1 MLLSAK
7 KVSLHLI
14 TLSVISSTSAF
25 AEIADSRF
33 EEMEME
39 IVSTPVKY
47 KFSPQDSISSKE
59 ETIPLLSGNFDEE
72 APLYTLRG
80 IGLFSGTDPF
90 SSLIRTATKSNYSHV
105 GVILY
110 KVGVDPN
117 DESQWVC
124 FESTGSASEI
134 VHKHEFPHVRVTPWE
149 KVVADYSGGIAFR
162 TFEFERGHE
171 PSPQLVTDFVERFN
185 GKPYQKN
192 PFELVLAVP
201 AVNSKP
207 DLNSVFCSELTAELL
222 LEHGYL
228 KGYYAN
234 NYTPKHFSS
243 EYTKLNLIGA
253 KLSRETVV
261 KHKSHIGFAY

>member
-1 MLLSAK
+1 MLFSNRN
-7 KVSLHLI
+7 VSLHLI
-14 TLSVISSTSAF
+14 TLTFIGSTSAH
-25 AEIADSRF
+25 AALLDSRY
-33 EEMEME
+33 EYIEMET
-39 IVSTPVKY
+39 VSTPVKH
-47 KFSPQDSISSKE
+47 KFFAKDDLSSDE
-59 ETIPLLSGNFDEE
+59 EKTPLLSANFDEE

-105 GVILY
+105 GVILS

-117 DESQWVC
+117 DESQWIC

-134 VHKHEFPHVRVTPWE
+134 LHKHELPHVRVTPWE
-149 KVVADYSGGIAFR
+149 QVIADYSGGIAFR
-162 TFEFERGHE
+162 TFEFEKDHE
-171 PSPQLVTDFVERFN
+171 PSPQAITDFVKRFN
-185 GKPYQKN
+185 GKPYQTN

-201 AVNSKP
+201 AINSKP
-207 DLNSVFCSELTAELL
+207 DLQSVFCSELAAEML

-243 EYTKLNLIGA
+243 EYPKLNLIGA

-261 KHKSHIGFAY
+261 KHKSHIGIAY